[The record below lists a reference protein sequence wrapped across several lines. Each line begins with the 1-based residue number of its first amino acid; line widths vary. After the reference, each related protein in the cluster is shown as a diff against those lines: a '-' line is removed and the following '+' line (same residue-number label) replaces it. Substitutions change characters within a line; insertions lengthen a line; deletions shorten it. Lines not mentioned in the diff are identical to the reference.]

1 MSLSMEE
8 REAFLSRSRRRAN
21 SGKTLGFPCFLGHSA
36 RLHPRR
42 LAWHLRGT
50 DPVNAVQQEGLS
62 VF

>member
-21 SGKTLGFPCFLGHSA
+21 SGKTLGLPRFLGHS
-36 RLHPRR
+36 LGCT
-42 LAWHLRGT
+42 LAGSPGIFGT
-50 DPVNAVQQEGLS
+50 DPVNAVQQGGLS